1 MAILGSM
8 RSKAWLLIGIIGVAL
23 LAFLVGDFFS
33 GKYGSRDVNVGTI
46 AGEDISYK
54 DFDKKKN
61 QVEAVFKVM
70 YGENSGNE
78 QMSEEIRETV
88 WQGFVRK
95 YAMDT
100 RYSKL
105 GLSVSPDELF
115 DLVQGQNPSPLVARQ
130 FTNPQT
136 GQFDRSAL
144 LRFLKKIKEEP
155 QSEYAA
161 FWAFIEN
168 ELLEQRLYT
177 KFAGLVSNAMYTT
190 KLEAK
195 RSVDVNAVQVAF
207 DYFAKPLDLIADAD
221 VKVDKGDIKDF
232 YKKNKERYKQTES
245 RDLVFVAMPIAASPS
260 DVKLASDYVNKLQD
274 EFKTTEDVKQFVN
287 LNSDVSYTD
296 RFVKKGQLPAKLDE
310 FAFSGSVG
318 AFLPPYQDE
327 AAFRM
332 ARIVAVASIPDSLKA
347 RHILLDVRAGEEAAK
362 KRADSIVDQLHKG
375 ASFEAM
381 AKRFSADQGSAA
393 RGGDLG
399 WFPQGSMV
407 KEFEDAVVA
416 SAVNDIKVVKTQYGL
431 HIIQTTGK
439 TAPVKKVKLAVVER
453 GIIVGNDT
461 RKVIY
466 SKASALA
473 EAADDQKSFEKYV
486 AKHAL
491 VKTDAS
497 RVGLNDKQVSGLNSA
512 RELIR
517 WAYDAEKGAASPV
530 LEVDNHFVVAV
541 LTGVHEDG
549 YATLEEVAPEITF
562 ELRRQK
568 KAELLAKKIQISG
581 ANLAEVAAKNGAQI
595 ASVPEAN
602 FGAYFL
608 PGLGVEPKVIAAAV
622 TAPQGKIVGPI
633 QGTNAVYVLQST
645 AKTSNAAMMNVDAE
659 RQRISSMVAQR
670 AAYELYQSM
679 FELAEVKDL
688 RGKYLF

>member
-8 RSKAWLLIGIIGVAL
+8 RSKAWLMIAIIGVAL
-23 LAFLVGDFFS
+23 LMFLVGDFFS
-33 GKYGSRDVNVGTI
+33 GKYGSQDVNVGTI

-54 DFDKKKN
+54 DFDKKKS
-61 QVEAVFKVM
+61 QVEAVFKLM

-88 WQGFVRK
+88 WQSFVRK

-105 GLSVSPDELF
+105 GLSVSPEELF
-115 DLVQGQNPSPLVARQ
+115 DLVQGQNPSPLVSRQ

-144 LRFLKKIKEEP
+144 LRFLKQIKSEP
-155 QSEYAA
+155 QSEYAS
-161 FWAFIEN
+161 FWSFIQN
-168 ELLEQRLYT
+168 EIIEQRLYT
-177 KFAGLVSNAMYTT
+177 KFAGLVSTAMYTT
-190 KLEAK
+190 RLEAK
-195 RSVDVNAVQVAF
+195 RSVEVNGVQVSF
-207 DYFAKPLDLIADAD
+207 DYIAKSLDLIPDAD
-221 VKVDKGDIKDF
+221 VKVEKSDIKDF

-245 RDLVFVAMPIAASPS
+245 RDITFVSLPISASPA
-260 DVKLASDYVNKLQD
+260 DVKLASDYVSKLQE
-274 EFKTTEDVKQFVN
+274 EFMTTEDPKQFVN
-287 LNSDVSYTD
+287 LNSDASYSD
-296 RFVKKGQLPAKLDE
+296 RFVKKGQLPARLDE

-332 ARIVAVASIPDSLKA
+332 AKIIAVANIPDSLKA
-347 RHILLDVRAGEEAAK
+347 RHILIDVRAGEDAAK
-362 KRADSIVDQLHKG
+362 KRADSIVDQLRKG

-381 AKRFSADQGSAA
+381 AKRFSVDQGSAA

-399 WFPQGSMV
+399 WFVQGSMV
-407 KEFEDAVVA
+407 KEFEDAVIA
-416 SAVNDIKVVKTQYGL
+416 SAVNDIKVIKSQYGL

-461 RKVIY
+461 RKIIY

-473 EAADDQKSFEKYV
+473 EAANNQKSFDKYV

-491 VKTDAS
+491 VKTDAN
-497 RVGLNDKQVSGLNSA
+497 RVGLNDKQVNGLNNA

-517 WAYDAEKGAASPV
+517 WAYDADKGTSSPV
-530 LEVDNHFVVAV
+530 LEVDNHFVVA
-541 LTGVHEDG
+541 LLMGVHEDG
-549 YATLEEVAPEITF
+549 YATIEEVSPEISF

-568 KAELLAKKIQISG
+568 KAELLAKQMNVSG
-581 ANLAEVAAKNGAQI
+581 ASLAEVAAKNALQV

-633 QGTNAVYVLQST
+633 KGVNAVYVLQST
-645 AKTSNAAMMNVDAE
+645 SKTSNAAMMNVEAE
-659 RQRISSMVAQR
+659 KQRLSSMVAQR

-679 FELAEVKDL
+679 FELAQVKDL

>member
-8 RSKAWLLIGIIGVAL
+8 RSKAGLLIGIIGVAL
-23 LAFLVGDFFS
+23 LAFLVGDYFS
-33 GKYGSRDVNVGTI
+33 GKYGARDVNIGTVS
-46 AGEDISYK
+46 GKDISYK

-61 QVEAVFKVM
+61 QIEAVYKVM
-70 YGENSGNE
+70 YGETGNE
-78 QMSEEIRETV
+78 QITEEIRETT
-88 WQGFVRK
+88 WQSFVRK

-100 RYSKL
+100 RYEKL
-105 GLSVSPDELF
+105 GFSVSPEELF
-115 DLVQGQNPSPLVARQ
+115 DLVQGQNPSPLVSRQ

-144 LRFLKKIKEEP
+144 LRFLKKIDEEP

-161 FWAFIEN
+161 FWAFIQN
-168 ELLEQRLYT
+168 EIIEQRLYT
-177 KFAGLVSNAMYTT
+177 KFAGLVSTAMYTT
-190 KLEAK
+190 TLEAK
-195 RSVDVNAVQVAF
+195 RSVDVNGVQVAF
-207 DYFAKPLDLIADAD
+207 DYFAKPLDLIPDAD
-221 VKVDKGDIKDF
+221 VKVERSDVKDF

-245 RDLVFVAMPIAASPS
+245 RDFAFVSLPIAPS
-260 DVKLASDYVNKLQD
+260 AGDIKLASDYVNNLQE
-274 EFKTTEDVKQFVN
+274 EFKSTADPKQFVN
-287 LNSDVSYTD
+287 LNSDASFVD
-296 RFVKKGQLPAKLDE
+296 KFVKKGQLPAKLDE
-310 FAFSGSVG
+310 FAFSGAAG

-327 AAFRM
+327 SAFRM
-332 ARIVAVASIPDSLKA
+332 AKIVAIANIPDSLKA
-347 RHILLDVRAGEEAAK
+347 RHILLDVRAGEEVAK
-362 KRADSIVDQLHKG
+362 KKADSIVDQLHKG

-381 AKRFSADQGSAA
+381 AQRFSADQGSAA

-407 KEFEDAVVA
+407 KEFEDAVLA

-453 GIIVGNDT
+453 GIVVGNDT
-461 RKVIY
+461 RKMIY
-466 SKASALA
+466 AKASALA
-473 EAADDQKSFEKYV
+473 EASKDQKTFDKYV

-491 VKTDAS
+491 VKTDAT

-517 WAYDAEKGAASPV
+517 WAYDAEKGDVSSV

-541 LTGVHEDG
+541 LTGEHEDG
-549 YATLEEVAPEITF
+549 YASVDEVAPEITF

-568 KAELLAKKIQISG
+568 KAELLAKKMNVSG
-581 ANLAEVAAKNGAQI
+581 ANLAEVAAKNGAQV
-595 ASVPEAN
+595 ASVAEAN
-602 FGAYFL
+602 FASYFL

-633 QGTNAVYVLQST
+633 QGSNAVYVLQST
-645 AKTSNAAMMNVDAE
+645 AKASNAAMMNVDAE
-659 RQRISSMVAQR
+659 KQRISSMVAQR

-679 FELAEVKDL
+679 FELAKVKDL